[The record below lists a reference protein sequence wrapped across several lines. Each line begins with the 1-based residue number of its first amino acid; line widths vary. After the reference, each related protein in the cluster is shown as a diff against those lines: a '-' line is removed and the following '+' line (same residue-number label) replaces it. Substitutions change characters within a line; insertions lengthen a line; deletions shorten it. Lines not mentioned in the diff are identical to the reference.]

1 MDEVL
6 SNILSNF
13 SSIFKEGE
21 NSIPPGSPSL
31 RKLTV
36 TFLASE
42 WRSSRDGLSD
52 IKRELAE
59 NMAKDPKVQVIFFV
73 PKCDDED
80 KEEAKIQGVQL
91 VEAGNNPVCDGLTC
105 LNFLPVNSP
114 IDVVVGHG
122 IELAGPA
129 QFIKWLH
136 KCKWVQ
142 IVHEAH
148 EEIGVFKECSNPI
161 TNAQKKHELEVKLC
175 KESDFVVTI
184 GPKLTETF
192 RRSCEKDECF
202 FEFTPG
208 ILAEFS
214 GLKQDLK
221 ERKIFRVL
229 CFVCGD
235 PEDFK
240 LKGLDI
246 VAGAVA
252 KLNDCHLVFVSLV
265 DDKLKFKL
273 EDTKQ
278 RLLECGLPHYQLRLR
293 GLLDC
298 RRSLEKELLEADL
311 AVMPSRVEG
320 FGVIGLQAL
329 SAGLPILVGRNSGL
343 GEALMK
349 VKFGSFFVVDS
360 EDPEVW
366 AKAIKN
372 ACHKDRTMRLQE
384 CEMLRELYKEV
395 YSWEEQIE
403 SLINK
408 FNKLIINSP
417 SEVSGCSPSEHH
429 TLIISVGPKQ
439 RKRKR
444 KRQRKGSQAK
454 MDLKRAKGKQKGE
467 AQKEEELR
475 QNLMREMAKRFIDEC
490 NDEIASEPFFQ
501 GLKYYL
507 ERELNLRIEQAVE
520 GSLRIKVECRT
531 LEILERLWEDYTS
544 GHLNAEAEK
553 RLLTDEIKR
562 TYDVETI
569 KLETIILR
577 EDYFA
582 CKLSFAGN
590 IKVSFTDAK
599 KSRIPLTGEM
609 VPTSNDI
616 KNGIHASDKDLTL
629 FSDEKVTAV
638 VTADTKSETTERTQK
653 FPLVLTKGQ
662 IEETVSASPMP
673 SPRDIDARRK
683 IFDDTVGVISTE
695 TALLREQPSFCETS
709 ASVKSPVDDLALIG
723 ELRNRTVTQR
733 IATRCQ
739 AHIGNCWRTLGVF
752 FEIDESVLN
761 NIETDFPTAEEKGFK
776 VLEIWRDKEGRSATV
791 RCLEDALLEIGKRRI
806 AENILDIVREERGRE
821 SKQKGDRSKEDEP
834 NRVAR
839 LENVRKKNQPKLK
852 TRGGF
857 RKLENESERVK
868 RLENVRRDN
877 VENRKPAAGEPSKTP
892 LKKKRSKSSGATKK
906 KADIVKEADIN
917 Y

>member
-1 MDEVL
+1 MKDKWWFDRSRELQTAADTKNAKKFFSELKSVYGPPSKGTSPLFDLDGHTVIKEPTPITEKWAQRFNQLLNPQSTISEHAIAEVPQRPVIKELDKPPTVNETNKAMTELTRLFREIWAEAVSVHSLDL
-6 SNILSNF
+6 SVSGC
-13 SSIFKEGE
+13 SIVVRYLDSWYVGEPQKETIGRIGKPDKVFISFEGE

-417 SEVSGCSPSEHH
+417 SEAHYEDIGDSVRLSTVANELKGLVKDYSDIEGVVKGYLSGSPSRNS
-429 TLIISVGPKQ
+429 TLN
-439 RKRKR
+439 
-444 KRQRKGSQAK
+444 GSRTTPTGQFAIK
-454 MDLKRAKGKQKGE
+454 DQPEWL
-467 AQKEEELR
+467 EEEISK
-475 QNLMREMAKRFIDEC
+475 REQELKQVVDIVEKTYEEC
-490 NDEIASEPFFQ
+490 H
-501 GLKYYL
+501 KKL
-507 ERELNLRIEQAVE
+507 E
-520 GSLRIKVECRT
+520 
-531 LEILERLWEDYTS
+531 ERL
-544 GHLNAEAEK
+544 
-553 RLLTDEIKR
+553 
-562 TYDVETI
+562 
-569 KLETIILR
+569 
-577 EDYFA
+577 
-582 CKLSFAGN
+582 
-590 IKVSFTDAK
+590 
-599 KSRIPLTGEM
+599 
-609 VPTSNDI
+609 
-616 KNGIHASDKDLTL
+616 
-629 FSDEKVTAV
+629 
-638 VTADTKSETTERTQK
+638 
-653 FPLVLTKGQ
+653 
-662 IEETVSASPMP
+662 
-673 SPRDIDARRK
+673 
-683 IFDDTVGVISTE
+683 
-695 TALLREQPSFCETS
+695 
-709 ASVKSPVDDLALIG
+709 
-723 ELRNRTVTQR
+723 
-733 IATRCQ
+733 
-739 AHIGNCWRTLGVF
+739 
-752 FEIDESVLN
+752 
-761 NIETDFPTAEEKGFK
+761 
-776 VLEIWRDKEGRSATV
+776 
-791 RCLEDALLEIGKRRI
+791 
-806 AENILDIVREERGRE
+806 
-821 SKQKGDRSKEDEP
+821 SKEQLAKDEY
-834 NRVAR
+834 
-839 LENVRKKNQPKLK
+839 LGGKKVVVDRP
-852 TRGGF
+852 
-857 RKLENESERVK
+857 
-868 RLENVRRDN
+868 
-877 VENRKPAAGEPSKTP
+877 
-892 LKKKRSKSSGATKK
+892 
-906 KADIVKEADIN
+906 
-917 Y
+917 